1 MIPFLYPTSLPC
13 SQRHADPLKWIL
25 APQFCRDSQCSTAWE
40 GHPMC
45 PLNNFRWG
53 AGISPL
59 QRLLRGRCRREA
71 GSLGALWK
79 QVWKAFW
86 NPAFWQC
93 CASPSGISSLA
104 WKHVQQRDTSL
115 RQRLLKG
122 WKMLHSWIVS
132 LSWRLVTS
140 DVWMVAIAVKNSLE
154 VQNRGV
160 GALCSLFFPGK
171 GSVFMSCGTLS
182 KT

>member
-1 MIPFLYPTSLPC
+1 MQILWSEFWHHNFVETVSVVQHEKGIRCVL
-13 SQRHADPLKWIL
+13 WIISVEEQ
-25 APQFCRDSQCSTAWE
+25 ASAHCRDCWGDGADERQVVL
-40 GHPMC
+40 GHCENKCERP
-45 PLNNFRWG
+45 F
-53 AGISPL
+53 GI
-59 QRLLRGRCRREA
+59 LLF
-71 GSLGALWK
+71 GSVVQVPPKFCHLLG
-79 QVWKAFW
+79 
-86 NPAFWQC
+86 N
-93 CASPSGISSLA
+93 
-104 WKHVQQRDTSL
+104 VQQRDTSL